1 MSDSEIV
8 LVNPRFETSYWGLEH
23 AMSVFGKRS
32 ILPVAALPLLAALTP
47 AEHRVTIVDENVE
60 PLDLERVARADVV
73 GLTGMSVQRERMLEV
88 LRALKSRG
96 AFTVVGG
103 PWTTVREDAFAD
115 LADVIFVGEAEETWP
130 RFLEDRRRGTVQRR
144 YEQSERTDMSRVP
157 PPRYDLLRSARYLF
171 GSLQISRGCPF
182 QCEFCDIIVTFGRR
196 PRLKTAEQI
205 LVELEA
211 LRARFDTVFVVDD
224 NLIGNKKAVK
234 PLLRAIVDWQRERGY
249 PLTFFTEASLD
260 LAEDRELLGLMV
272 EANFQ
277 TVFVGIESPNEAALR
292 ETKKNQ
298 NLRGGLVE
306 RVRRI
311 QVAGLEVWCGMILG
325 FDSDDETIFAA
336 HESFLRESRIAHAMV
351 GMLSAIPK
359 TPLYLRLKHEKR
371 LDLEG
376 EHRYGTNVVPLGMER
391 SALRDGYVRLMESL
405 YAPDAYFDRVDS
417 LYLDPEFDVGS
428 ARERW
433 WRAHPLRHA
442 RSKALDLARAA
453 VVTARLM
460 REVDD
465 PALRRT
471 YRDRIA
477 RFARQRPDPS
487 LIFVYAVKC
496 AVHYHTAKLTRG
508 MAERVVNTF

>member
-1 MSDSEIV
+1 MSEIV

-23 AMSVFGKRS
+23 ALPIFGKRA

-73 GLTGMSVQRERMLEV
+73 GLTGMSVQRARMIEI
-88 LRALKSRG
+88 LRALRARG
-96 AFTVVGG
+96 VFTVVGG
-103 PWTTVREDAFAD
+103 PWATVREDFFEG
-115 LADVIFVGEAEETWP
+115 LADAVFVGEAEETWP
-130 RFLEDRRRGTVQRR
+130 RFLEDLRQGAVQRR
-144 YEQSERTDMSRVP
+144 YEQAERTDMSRVP
-157 PPRYDLLRSARYLF
+157 PPRYDLLRADRYAF

-196 PRLKTAEQI
+196 PRLKTAAQI
-205 LVELEA
+205 LAELEA
-211 LRARFDTVFVVDD
+211 LRTRFDTAFVVDD

-234 PLLRAIVDWQRERGY
+234 PLLRAVGDWQRERGY
-249 PLTFFTEASLD
+249 PLTLFTEASLD
-260 LAEDRELLGLMV
+260 LAEDEELLRLMV

-277 TVFVGIESPNEAALR
+277 TVFVGIESPNEQALR
-292 ETKKNQ
+292 ETKKSQ
-298 NLRGGLVE
+298 NLRGGLVD

-311 QVAGLEVWCGMILG
+311 QTAGLEVWCGMILG

-359 TPLYLRLKHEKR
+359 TPLYLRLKKEER

-376 EHRYGTNVVPLGMER
+376 EHRYGTNVVPLGMDR
-391 SALRDGYVRLMESL
+391 GALRDGYVRLMESL
-405 YAPDAYFDRVDS
+405 YAPDAYFERVDS
-417 LYLDPEFDVGS
+417 LYLDPGFGVGH

-433 WRAHPLRHA
+433 WRAHPLRRA

-460 REVDD
+460 RAVED

-471 YRDRIA
+471 YRARIA
-477 RFARQRPDPS
+477 RFARRRPDPS
-487 LIFVYAVKC
+487 LLFVYAVKC
-496 AVHYHTAKLTRG
+496 AVHYHHAKLTRS
-508 MAERVVNTF
+508 MSERVVNTF